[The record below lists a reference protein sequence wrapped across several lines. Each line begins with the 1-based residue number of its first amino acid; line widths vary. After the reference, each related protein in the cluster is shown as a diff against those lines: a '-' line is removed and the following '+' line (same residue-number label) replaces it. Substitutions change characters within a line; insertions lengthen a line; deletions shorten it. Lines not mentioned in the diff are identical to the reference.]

1 MPTQNIQP
9 RIEER
14 RGRLMV
20 QPRTT
25 ISRLTT
31 KRALLA
37 TVRIADGPGTRHVL
51 IERFGES
58 HPVASYDTADGRA
71 QNRRVGLR
79 VE

>member
-20 QPRTT
+20 QPRTI

-37 TVRIADGPGTRHVL
+37 TVRIAD
-51 IERFGES
+51 
-58 HPVASYDTADGRA
+58 
-71 QNRRVGLR
+71 
-79 VE
+79 